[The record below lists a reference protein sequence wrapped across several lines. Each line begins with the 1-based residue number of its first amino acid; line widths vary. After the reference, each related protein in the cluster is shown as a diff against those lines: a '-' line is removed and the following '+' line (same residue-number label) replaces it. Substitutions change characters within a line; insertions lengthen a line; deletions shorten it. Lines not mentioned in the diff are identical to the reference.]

1 MCPSPLSILSSTVMK
16 IARLSCLAL
25 LSLALFGCDQ
35 ATKKTPPTT
44 TLKAR
49 EPVIALALGGG
60 GAKGFSHIGV
70 IKVLESHGIKA
81 KIVTGTS
88 AGSFVGSIY
97 ASGQTPYQMQ
107 NLALKLQESD
117 IRDLTLNSQGF
128 ILGQKLQNYVNAQV
142 GNKPIEKFPIR
153 FAAVATR
160 LDNGRKAEFIKG
172 NAGQAVRASCSIPN
186 VFVPTVIGS
195 TKYVDGGLVSPIPV
209 KTAKDMGA
217 DIVIAVDISARPT
230 GDKPLSMWGLLDQ
243 TINIMGQQSINE
255 ELNQATIVIQPKVGH
270 LGVLDLKSS
279 NEAILEELILPAF
292 AALWFGIAAIMVCIL
307 LWLFPMMGFTTQ
319 FIKPL
324 SIDKTK
330 AGLSRE
336 ATIGQVGMVIHTGLD
351 HGQIIVRFPMP
362 VLGSDEW
369 NCRSTSEVK
378 IGDRV
383 QVIDILGNDL
393 VVQPHSSA

>member
-1 MCPSPLSILSSTVMK
+1 
-16 IARLSCLAL
+16 
-25 LSLALFGCDQ
+25 
-35 ATKKTPPTT
+35 
-44 TLKAR
+44 
-49 EPVIALALGGG
+49 LALGGG
-60 GAKGFSHIGV
+60 GAKGFAHIGV

-117 IRDLTLNSQGF
+117 LRDLTLNSQGI
-128 ILGQKLQNYVNAQV
+128 ILGQKLQNYVNTQV

-160 LDNGRKAEFIKG
+160 LDNGKKAEFIKG
-172 NAGQAVRASCSIPN
+172 NEGQAVWASCSIPN
-186 VFVPTVIGS
+186 GFVPAVIGN

-255 ELNQATIVIQPKVGH
+255 ELSQANVVIQPKVGH

-279 NEAILEELILPAF
+279 NQAILEGEKSAQAKITAIQNAITAFKKSPAAF
-292 AALWFGIAAIMVCIL
+292 
-307 LWLFPMMGFTTQ
+307 
-319 FIKPL
+319 KP
-324 SIDKTK
+324 
-330 AGLSRE
+330 A
-336 ATIGQVGMVIHTGLD
+336 
-351 HGQIIVRFPMP
+351 P
-362 VLGSDEW
+362 
-369 NCRSTSEVK
+369 RSK
-378 IGDRV
+378 F
-383 QVIDILGNDL
+383 
-393 VVQPHSSA
+393 